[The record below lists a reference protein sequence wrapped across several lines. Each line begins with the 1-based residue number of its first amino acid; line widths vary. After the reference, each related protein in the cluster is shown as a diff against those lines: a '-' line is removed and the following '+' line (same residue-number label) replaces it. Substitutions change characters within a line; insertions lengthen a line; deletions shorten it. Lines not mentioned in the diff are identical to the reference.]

1 MPRALANGIQI
12 HYERQGDSGEP
23 LVLVH
28 GYTGDMTDWQDQARE
43 FSRDYSV
50 ITLDL
55 RGHGNSEAPER
66 SNYSIEIMARDVE
79 SLVDV
84 LGLEKYHLVGH
95 SLGGCIVQ
103 EVALS
108 TPKRLLSLTLEDTG
122 PLGAA
127 PADTE
132 MEKFNA
138 LQIELAETK
147 GMGAVV
153 ELRRQYLDRL
163 PVPVPDDILESAFER
178 LEKMSVE
185 GFIGATLQGPR
196 WVGTIDRAAS
206 ITAPTL
212 VICGELDAA
221 PMVFASQWLAQTIPN
236 ARLEMIPEA
245 GHSPQ
250 REQAQVYNKVL
261 RRHLEEHHA

>member
-79 SLVDV
+79 SLVDI

-163 PVPVPDDILESAFER
+163 PVPVPVPDDGWKRCRWKGSSAQRCRARDGLER
-178 LEKMSVE
+178 LT
-185 GFIGATLQGPR
+185 GRRQL
-196 WVGTIDRAAS
+196 
-206 ITAPTL
+206 L
-212 VICGELDAA
+212 
-221 PMVFASQWLAQTIPN
+221 
-236 ARLEMIPEA
+236 
-245 GHSPQ
+245 
-250 REQAQVYNKVL
+250 L
-261 RRHLEEHHA
+261 RRWLSAAN